1 MRTLLISI
9 AMFLTITGTAV
20 AADADDVCMKCHDP
34 DGNTS
39 LAGAGV
45 GSLIEKMTAI
55 RDGDVKHP
63 PVLKDLSDEDIA
75 ALAAALDAG

>member
-9 AMFLTITGTAV
+9 AMFLTITGTA
-20 AADADDVCMKCHDP
+20 AAGADDACMKCHDP
-34 DGNTS
+34 DGKTS
-39 LAGAGV
+39 LAGTGV
-45 GSLIEKMTAI
+45 DALIEKMTAI

-75 ALAAALDAG
+75 AIAAALDAG